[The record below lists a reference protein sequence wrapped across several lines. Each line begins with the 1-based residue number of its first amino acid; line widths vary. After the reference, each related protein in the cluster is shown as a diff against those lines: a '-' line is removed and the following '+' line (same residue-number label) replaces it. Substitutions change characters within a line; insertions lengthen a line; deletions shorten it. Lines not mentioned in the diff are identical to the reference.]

1 MFCIKTVNKSD
12 NVRVNEQIRAKEI
25 RVILEDGETLGLMSS
40 REALEIANEK
50 GLDLVEVSPNAKP
63 PVCKIMN
70 YSKYRYD
77 KAKKEKENKKKQ
89 KNVVIKEI
97 RIKPHIDTN
106 DMETKKKQI
115 TKFLEKE
122 NKVKISL
129 KLSGREKLHIE
140 SAIKVLDDI
149 ANYFEENA
157 LVEKKY
163 GKEQMQKYIMITPKK

>member
-1 MFCIKTVNKSD
+1 MFCIKAVNKSD
-12 NVRVNEQIRAKEI
+12 NVRINEQIRSKEV
-25 RVILEDGETLGLMSS
+25 RVILDDGEALGLMSIK
-40 REALEIANEK
+40 EALEVANEK

-63 PVCKIMN
+63 PVCKVMN
-70 YSKYRYD
+70 YSKYKYE

-129 KLSGREKLHIE
+129 RLSGREKLHIE

-149 ANYFEENA
+149 ASYFEEAA